1 MDFLGHPPQVLCDY
15 CSVSLG
21 DFRYERESVGREES
35 LAGFTPSLQC
45 FRLSLTSGEVPAL
58 EAPHR
63 KCWGRDGRRS
73 VWRRRCAG
81 LPPSARVGLPQ
92 PPGTRRARLA
102 PFWVIASRVGHCS
115 WWRVGGGQGCC
126 QPSCEAHGTP
136 APNRIALARSV
147 HSAAVEKP
155 TRWSMLSSNESP
167 CFLFMCYMLVSSPEP
182 CAPRH
187 LELGLV
193 CSLRSRCP

>member
-58 EAPHR
+58 QAPHR

-81 LPPSARVGLPQ
+81 LPPSGEGRTPPAPRDTSGKAGAILGYCIACGALFLVARGWRPGMLPTILRGSRHTHPQ
-92 PPGTRRARLA
+92 QNCPGSKRPQCRGR
-102 PFWVIASRVGHCS
+102 
-115 WWRVGGGQGCC
+115 
-126 QPSCEAHGTP
+126 EAH
-136 APNRIALARSV
+136 ALV
-147 HSAAVEKP
+147 NVKI
-155 TRWSMLSSNESP
+155 
-167 CFLFMCYMLVSSPEP
+167 
-182 CAPRH
+182 
-187 LELGLV
+187 
-193 CSLRSRCP
+193 